1 MKTLG
6 IIMAG
11 GKGER
16 LYPLTKERSKPA
28 VPFAGK
34 YRIID
39 FVLSNFINSGIHAN
53 YVLVQYLSQSLIEYI
68 RSNWVV
74 TGLTKEQFI
83 TIVPPQMRLG
93 EMWYR
98 GTADAVKQNLNLIS
112 DFSPDLV
119 AIFGADHIYRMDIGQ
134 MIKFHMENKADVTIS
149 AITVPLRQAS
159 RFGTILV
166 DAKNKVTGFEEKP
179 KNPKPLPGNPNMAYA
194 SMGNYIFSY
203 DALVKI
209 LHEEGGDGEALDF
222 GKTILPSIHKRYRVF
237 AYNFSSQNLP
247 GVKPY
252 EEKNYWR
259 DVGTIESF
267 WQSHMDT
274 LGPKPL
280 LDLNNK
286 HWPIHCSQHH
296 SAPAKIIESNL
307 QDCMVCDGS
316 VINQSSLKRCFIS
329 SEVVIHEKCQLE
341 DCIIMDG
348 CEIKAGSKLK
358 RVIIDRFNTFEPK
371 TVIGYDPEKDAQ
383 NYYIDPDGIVVIP
396 RGISKWQW

>member
-1 MKTLG
+1 MRTIG

-39 FVLSNFINSGIHAN
+39 FVLSNFINSGIYAN
-53 YVLVQYLSQSLIEYI
+53 YVLVQYLSQSLIEYL
-68 RSNWVV
+68 RSNWIS
-74 TGLTKEQFI
+74 TGLTKDHFI
-83 TIVPPQMRLG
+83 TVVPPQMRLG
-93 EMWYR
+93 EVWYR
-98 GTADAVKQNLNLIS
+98 GTADAVKQNLNLIN
-112 DFSPDLV
+112 DFAPDLV
-119 AIFGADHIYRMDIGQ
+119 AIFGADHIYRMDIRQ
-134 MIKFHMENKADVTIS
+134 MINFHVENKADVTIS
-149 AITVPLRQAS
+149 AITVPIKQAS
-159 RFGTILV
+159 RFGTILT
-166 DAKNKVTGFEEKP
+166 DSKNRVIGFEEKP
-179 KNPKPLPGNPNMAYA
+179 KNPKPIPGNPNLAYA

-203 DALVKI
+203 EALVKI
-209 LHEEGGDGEALDF
+209 LHEEASDDESVDF
-222 GKTILPSIHKRYRVF
+222 GKTILPSIYKRYRVF
-237 AYNFSSQNLP
+237 AYNFTTHELP
-247 GVKPY
+247 GIKSY

-267 WQSHMDT
+267 WQAHMDL

-286 HWPIHCSQHH
+286 YWPIHSSQHN
-296 SAPAKIIESNL
+296 SGPAKIIESNL
-307 QDCMVCDGS
+307 QDCMICDGS
-316 VINQSSLKRCFIS
+316 VILQSSLKRCFIS
-329 SEVVIHEKCQLE
+329 SGVIIHEKCQLE

-358 RVIIDRFNTFEPK
+358 RVIVDRFNTFEPK
-371 TVIGYDPEKDAQ
+371 TVIGFDPDKDAQ
-383 NYYIDPDGIVVIP
+383 NYYIDPEGIVVIP